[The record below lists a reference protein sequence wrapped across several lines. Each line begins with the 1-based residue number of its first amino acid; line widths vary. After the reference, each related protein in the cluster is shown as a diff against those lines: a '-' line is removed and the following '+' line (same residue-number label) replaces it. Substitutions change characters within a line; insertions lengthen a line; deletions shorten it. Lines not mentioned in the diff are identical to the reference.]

1 MPGKRTRTGLERLS
15 WSVATRPLVA
25 RSANLERDFGVPL
38 DHYLPTARAIDGV
51 RRWARSMVAHSAT
64 RSWSIT
70 GPYGSGKSSFALLLS
85 ALASSRQDPAR
96 QRADEVIR
104 AVDPELGELLDHA
117 RAVIGAS
124 EVGLV
129 RVLATARSE
138 SVSTTLDRALSTAI
152 ASGDLGDL
160 AALNNGRSSDEI
172 VAALARI
179 AASRPVLVVIDEF
192 GKNLDYHVQTHQ
204 LGDTYLLQRLA
215 ELASGPHGLPIFLF
229 TLQHLSFADYLSVSD
244 EGQRREWAKIQG
256 RFEDMPFAGSRD
268 ELMRLVEESLQLPA
282 DGPLADRIDAWADG
296 CWANLQVLGLTS
308 LVPGGVER
316 IRQTYP
322 FHPIAL
328 LSLPDLCSKFGQFE
342 RTLFTFL
349 GSKEPGSLPDFL
361 DRPLDDP
368 LPVIDL
374 SYLYDFFIGP
384 TPELRGQGM
393 GRRTLEVVARVRD
406 TTGIGSTDTRLL
418 KSIAALNVIGQGGL
432 LRASPTVVAYAA
444 AAPDVGQAGDNAAAG
459 LDGLVRSGVITYRS
473 FADEY
478 RVWQG
483 TDFDLAGKVEDAAG
497 ALRKGSIA
505 AAVEAAVGVAPV
517 VAGRHSQER
526 GIYRRFDSVIADG
539 TRNLAP
545 GTGADGLVVFAV
557 ADPASVVSRIALGT
571 VALVL
576 TPNPASPFV
585 ELSLEA
591 AALRQVLAD
600 DEAVVDDWVARR
612 ELSERASE
620 AAARARTAFAEAFN
634 AHDPATGL
642 QVVGAD
648 VTPRRGRLSSLVSD
662 VCDAMFGSAPIVRN
676 EMLSRDE
683 LTAQAARARRTLLE
697 AIAGR
702 ATEPTMGFEG
712 YGPERALYEA
722 VLVEG
727 GMHQALVGG
736 WQVVRPPADSSYL
749 PAWQAIEAAFD
760 EAPSGISLDNVQ
772 EVLRRPPYGVPRSV
786 TPILLTAIL
795 VVRSAELA
803 VYQDGTYQPALTP
816 ELLERMVK
824 IPSRFIVR
832 AVATSRDHIAV
843 LETLTDTLG
852 IELPRL
858 PARRRN
864 STVLAVAGALLRV
877 VRNLPP
883 YSVNTRALS
892 PVSLRVREVLL
903 TAREPDTLL
912 FVDLPQAC
920 GLGGASDAP
929 PADNLEYSLAVKSA
943 LRELSDAYDA
953 LLSRVGG
960 VLATELETAGDPEE
974 IRREAA
980 SKSALLNERVLEPR
994 LRAFLHALGDAGL
1007 DYQDWLASVA
1017 MTVTGRPPQ
1026 NWRDDDEVRFAL
1038 ELRRLARS
1046 LFDAEALNFESILH
1060 RGESA
1065 FARKVTV
1072 VSPDGSATSRVVWIG
1087 AEEVAALTAKVDSLL
1102 AASEAVSGRDG
1113 VAALMAVLAERLAR
1127 TDDDAPRHVADASSR
1142 EAEREF

>member
-1 MPGKRTRTGLERLS
+1 MARLS
-15 WSVATRPLVA
+15 DSIATRPLVA
-25 RSANLERDFGVPL
+25 RSANLERDVATPL

-64 RSWSIT
+64 RAWSIT

-85 ALASSRQDPAR
+85 GLAAPRRDPAR
-96 QRADEVIR
+96 LQADALIR
-104 AVDPELGELLDHA
+104 TVDPELGELLDHA
-117 RAVIGAS
+117 REVIGVSDA
-124 EVGLV
+124 GLV
-129 RVLATARSE
+129 RVLATAGSE
-138 SVSTTLDRALSTAI
+138 SVSTTLDRALTTAT
-152 ASGDLGDL
+152 SDEGPRDDVD
-160 AALNNGRSSDEI
+160 ALRNGRSSDEI

-179 AASRPVLVVIDEF
+179 AAVRPVLVMIDEF
-192 GKNLDYHVQTHQ
+192 GKNLDYHVQTRQ

-215 ELASGPHGLPIFLF
+215 ELASGPSGLPIFLF

-268 ELMRLVEESLQLPA
+268 ELMRLVEDSLQLPT
-282 DGPLADRIDAWADG
+282 DGPVGHLIDTWAEG
-296 CWANLQVLGLTS
+296 CWANLQTLGLTS
-308 LVPGGVER
+308 LVPGGVTR
-316 IRQTYP
+316 VRQTYP
-322 FHPIAL
+322 FHPFAL

-349 GSKEPGSLPDFL
+349 GSNEPGSLPDFL
-361 DRPLDDP
+361 EKSAAASP

-374 SYLYDFFIGP
+374 AYLYEFFIGP
-384 TPELRGQGM
+384 TPELRTQGM
-393 GRRTLEVVARVRD
+393 GRRTLEVVERVRE
-406 TTGIGSTDTRLL
+406 TTGIDATGTRVL

-432 LRASPTVVAYAA
+432 LRASPTAVAHAVMSPDSSGADDETAA
-444 AAPDVGQAGDNAAAG
+444 A
-459 LDGLVRSGVITYRS
+459 LDGLVRGGVVTYRS

-483 TDFDLAGKVEDAAG
+483 TDFDLAGKVEDAA
-497 ALRKGSIA
+497 ATLRRGSLA
-505 AAVEAAVGVAPV
+505 AAVELAVGVVPV

-539 TRNLAP
+539 SRNLSP
-545 GTGADGLVVFAV
+545 TSGADGLVVFV
-557 ADPASVVSRIALGT
+557 VGDPAEVVARIAEGS
-571 VALVL
+571 VALIL
-576 TPNPASPFV
+576 TPSPASPFI
-585 ELSLEA
+585 ELSVEA
-591 AALRQVLAD
+591 AAIRQVLAED
-600 DEAVVDDWVARR
+600 KTVVDDWVARR

-620 AAARARTAFAEAFN
+620 AASRARAAFAEAFN
-634 AHDPATGL
+634 PQDPATGL

-648 VTPRRGRLSSLVSD
+648 VLLRHGRMSSIVSD
-662 VCDAMFGSAPIVRN
+662 ICDAVFHGAPIIRN

-683 LTAQAARARRTLLE
+683 LSAQAARARRTLIE
-697 AIAGR
+697 AIANRGK
-702 ATEPTMGFEG
+702 EPVLGFEG

-722 VLVEG
+722 VLSEG
-727 GMHQALVGG
+727 GLHRELPGG
-736 WQVVRPPADSSYL
+736 WQLESPPADSSYL
-749 PAWQAIEAAFD
+749 PAWHAIASRLD
-760 EAPSGISLDNVQ
+760 EASAGVSLDSIQ
-772 EVLRRPPYGVPRSV
+772 EALRRPPHGVPRSV
-786 TPILLTAIL
+786 TPILLTAML
-795 VVRSAELA
+795 VVRSSELA

-832 AVATSRDHIAV
+832 AVATSRDHMAV
-843 LETLTDTLG
+843 LETLTETLG

-858 PARRRN
+858 PTRRRN

-920 GLGGASDAP
+920 GLAGTADTAP
-929 PADNLEYSLAVKSA
+929 AAYGLDYALAVKGA
-943 LRELSDAYDA
+943 LRELSDAYQA
-953 LLSRVGG
+953 LLSRIGG
-960 VLATELETAGDPEE
+960 VLATEIETVDNSED

-980 SKSALLNERVLEPR
+980 SKSALLNDRVLEPR
-994 LRAFLHALGDAGL
+994 LRAFLHALGDPGL
-1007 DYQDWLASVA
+1007 EYLDWLAAVA

-1026 NWRDDDEVRFAL
+1026 NWRDDDEVRFTL

-1072 VSPDGSATSRVVWIG
+1072 VSPDGSSTSRVVWID
-1087 AEEVAALTAKVDSLL
+1087 AEEVAVLTANVDSLL
-1102 AASEAVSGRDG
+1102 ATSEAVSGRDAI
-1113 VAALMAVLAERLAR
+1113 AALMAVLAERLAR
-1127 TDDDAPRHVADASSR
+1127 TDDDGATGHAADASVGG
-1142 EAEREF
+1142 AELGF

>member
-1 MPGKRTRTGLERLS
+1 MPGKRTGKGRLS
-15 WSVATRPLVA
+15 SSIATRPLVA

-85 ALASSRQDPAR
+85 ALASSHRDPAR
-96 QRADEVIR
+96 NRADELIR
-104 AVDPELGELLDHA
+104 AVDPELGELLDHG
-117 RAVIGAS
+117 RAAIGAS
-124 EVGLV
+124 EAGLV
-129 RVLATARSE
+129 RVLATASSE
-138 SVSTTLDRALSTAI
+138 SVSTTLDRALTMAI
-152 ASGDLGDL
+152 ARADLVDL
-160 AALNNGRSSDEI
+160 AGPPSGRSSDEI
-172 VAALARI
+172 VAALAQI
-179 AASRPVLVVIDEF
+179 AANRPVLVVIDEF

-215 ELASGPHGLPIFLF
+215 ELASGPNGLPIFLF

-268 ELMRLVEESLQLPA
+268 ELMRLVEESLHLPA
-282 DGPLADRIDAWADG
+282 KGPVAKQIAAWADR
-296 CWANLQVLGLTS
+296 CWANLQALGLTS

-316 IRQTYP
+316 IKHTYP
-322 FHPIAL
+322 FHPLAL

-393 GRRTLEVVARVRD
+393 GRRTLEVVARVRE
-406 TTGIGSTDTRLL
+406 STRIKGTDARLL
-418 KSIAALNVIGQGGL
+418 KSIAALNVIAQGGL

-444 AAPDVGQAGDNAAAG
+444 AAPDSGRRGDSAAAALG
-459 LDGLVRSGVITYRS
+459 ALVQSGVITYRS

-483 TDFDLAGKVEDAAG
+483 TDFDLAGKVEDAAA
-497 ALRKGSIA
+497 ALRRGSLA
-505 AAVEAAVGVAPV
+505 TAVESAVGVAPV

-539 TRNLAP
+539 THSLMP
-545 GTGADGLVVFAV
+545 TPGADGLVVFAV
-557 ADPASVVSRIALGT
+557 ADPSAVVSRIAPGT

-576 TPNPASPFV
+576 TPNPSTAFL

-600 DEAVVDDWVARR
+600 DEAIVDDWVARR

-620 AAARARTAFAEAFN
+620 AAARARTTFAEAFS

-642 QVVGAD
+642 MVVGVD

-662 VCDAMFGSAPIVRN
+662 VCDAVFAAAPIVRN

-697 AIAGR
+697 AIAAR
-702 ATEPTMGFEG
+702 ASEPALGLEG

-727 GMHQALVGG
+727 GLHEAKLGG
-736 WQVVRPPADSSYL
+736 WQLAAPPLDSSYR
-749 PAWQAIEAAFD
+749 PAWEAIESAFD
-760 EAPSGISLDNVQ
+760 AAPTGTSLDAVQ
-772 EVLRRPPYGVPRSV
+772 EVLRRRPYGVPRSV
-786 TPILLTAIL
+786 TPILLTALL
-795 VVRSAELA
+795 VLRSAELA

-832 AVATSRDHIAV
+832 TVATTRDHIAV

-858 PARRRN
+858 PTPRRN

-912 FVDLPQAC
+912 FAELPQAC
-920 GLGGASDAP
+920 GVGGALDGP
-929 PADNLEYSLAVKSA
+929 PANDLEYALAVKSA

-953 LLSRVGG
+953 LLNRVSG
-960 VLATELETAGDPEE
+960 VLATELETAGDPED

-980 SKSALLNERVLEPR
+980 SKSALLNDRVLEPR

-1007 DYQDWLASVA
+1007 DYQDWLVSVA

-1046 LFDAEALNFESILH
+1046 LFDAEALSFESILH

-1065 FARKVTV
+1065 FARKVTI
-1072 VSPDGSATSRVVWIG
+1072 VSPDGSATSRVVWID

-1102 AASEAVSGRDG
+1102 ATSEAVSGRDG

-1127 TDDDAPRHVADASSR
+1127 TDDDSAPRHVADASSK